1 MGSTIR
7 MVLAAAALTITAG
20 PVSGLEIRGSLKPGM
35 ELATF
40 GGGDDGYHFVAL
52 SPLRLIVRHD
62 LGRTRLNAAYTLSP
76 SAGNPAVQELGEGE
90 GPSPYRILDL
100 EEMIVPSERNPGAS
114 FSLLQN
120 LDRFSVRFRLP
131 FATLTAGRQ
140 AVYWGISR
148 SVSPTDFIAPFQYG
162 TLDTEYRV
170 GVDAVR
176 AVFPTGMLSE
186 VDTGWLFGRDAD
198 PALSGGWLRG
208 RFYMLRSD
216 VTLLAGFFRENL
228 IFGGSMNRAIGGA
241 TGWIEA
247 AAVSTDALAEGST
260 ERVTSWSLSAGWER
274 SWFQATLSAYIEYHF
289 NSAGTSDP
297 GEYLEIQTTPPYT
310 EGDVYL
316 LGKHYLAPGA
326 SLLVTP
332 LLRMDMGALVNPADP
347 SAYLSLE
354 ASYGITED
362 MTLSAGIRRGVGRG
376 SGDNGEPR
384 SEFGDWPGAVHLSA
398 AWYF

>member
-1 MGSTIR
+1 MAL
-7 MVLAAAALTITAG
+7 VLLTSQAEG
-20 PVSGLEIRGSLKPGM
+20 FEFSGSLKPGM

-52 SPLRLIVRHD
+52 SPFRLIVRHD
-62 LGRTRLNAAYTLSP
+62 LGGIRLNAAYTLSP
-76 SAGNPAVQELGEGE
+76 SAGDPAVQEFGGGD

-208 RFYMLRSD
+208 RFYVLRSD

-228 IFGGSMNRAIGGA
+228 IFGGSVNRAIGGA

-247 AAVSTDALAEGST
+247 AAVSTDALSEGSA
-260 ERVTSWSLSAGWER
+260 ERGTSWSLSAGWER

-297 GEYLEIQTTPPYT
+297 DKYLEIRTTLPYT
-310 EGDVYL
+310 EGDLYL

-326 SLLVTP
+326 SFLVTP
-332 LLRMDMGALVNPADP
+332 LLRMDIGALVNPADP

-362 MTLSAGIRRGVGRG
+362 MTLSAGIRRGIGRG